1 MSFNQG
7 GASGLAAASDVALS
21 SPADNQVLGYNSAV
35 GKWQNRPQNAQ
46 LIENVHVINAAGG
59 GEVIP
64 EMTTATINQIRL
76 DAPQCTLTFPLA
88 AAGKSFLLT
97 LVQDATGGRTV
108 VWPNTIKWQ
117 GGIAPTLSPTALK
130 QDVFSFICTDG
141 INWLGFVVGQNF

>member
-1 MSFNQG
+1 MAFNPG
-7 GASGLAAASDVALS
+7 GNSGISTATDVALS
-21 SPADNQVLGYNSAV
+21 NPGDNHVLGYNGSL

-64 EMTTATINQIRL
+64 DVTASTINQIRL
-76 DAPQCTLTFPLA
+76 DAPQCTLTFPAA

-97 LVQDATGGRTV
+97 LVQDASGSRTV

-117 GGIAPTLSPTALK
+117 GGVAPTLTTTANK

>member
-1 MSFNQG
+1 MAFNPG
-7 GASGLAAASDVALS
+7 GSSGLATAADVALN
-21 SPADNQVLGYNSAV
+21 SPADNQILGYNTAV

-64 EMTTATINQIRL
+64 DIPSATISQIRL
-76 DAPQCTLTFPLA
+76 DAAQCTLTFPTA
-88 AAGKSFLLT
+88 VAGKSFLLS

-117 GGIAPTLSPTALK
+117 GGIAPTLTATSQK
-130 QDVFSFICTDG
+130 QDVFSFICIDG
-141 INWLGFVVGQNF
+141 VNWLGFVVGQNF